1 MADKEVLSEKKLMF
15 FQEFTDNVRD
25 IFNDDIVKY
34 NVLSWIIFNTNYSQ
48 EYKGL
53 KARECY
59 FSYSILEEKLNVTR
73 YKLQR
78 VMKELINEGFIEWV
92 SKSKSKGESSILKLN
107 FQYGLEYG
115 CQYGFQYGSYTENTG
130 FNENNNTVDNTV
142 DNTDNHTLSKKHISK
157 KQSKNINNIY
167 SPLENELYYDEVN
180 KDLEK
185 ELIKK
190 INSKHSKE
198 LIKEEFEKLKDK
210 GLSELDLL
218 KELDKNLKS
227 KSKDNSSQDINTI
240 FDYWNSKGIIKHK
253 ELKEDTK
260 KAIKKAIKNYSID
273 EIKQAI
279 DTYSEILKS
288 EYYFN
293 YKWNLK
299 DFLNRNNAIS
309 TFIEDGSNRANYE
322 EWKNKNKPKEEPK
335 LKNNISNF
343 DY

>member
-1 MADKEVLSEKKLMF
+1 MADKEVLNEKKLMF
-15 FQEFTDNVRD
+15 FQDFTDNVRK

-48 EYKGL
+48 EYQGL
-53 KARECY
+53 KVRECY
-59 FSYSILEEKLNVTR
+59 FSYSILEEKLNITR

-78 VMKELINEGFIEWV
+78 IMKELINEGFIEWV

-115 CQYGFQYGSYTENTG
+115 YQYSSQYGLYIENTSV
-130 FNENNNTVDNTV
+130 NDNINTVDNMV
-142 DNTDNHTLSKKHISK
+142 NNTDNHTLSKKHISK
-157 KQSKNINNIY
+157 KQSNNIY
-167 SPLENELYYDEVN
+167 SSNDEDNISYFERINKEIDDLENEINNKYD
-180 KDLEK
+180 KDLVTKEK
-185 ELIKK
+185 EKLINK
-190 INSKHSKE
+190 N
-198 LIKEEFEKLKDK
+198 L
-210 GLSELDLL
+210 GTLDLL
-218 KELDKNLKS
+218 RELKKQLDKSIKR
-227 KSKDNSSQDINTI
+227 NSNQDIEEI
-240 FDYWNSKGIIKHK
+240 FNYWNSKKIIKHND
-253 ELKEDTK
+253 LREDIK

-288 EYYFN
+288 EYYFT

-309 TFIEDGSNRANYE
+309 TFMEDGSNKANYE

-335 LKNNISNF
+335 LKNNTSNF